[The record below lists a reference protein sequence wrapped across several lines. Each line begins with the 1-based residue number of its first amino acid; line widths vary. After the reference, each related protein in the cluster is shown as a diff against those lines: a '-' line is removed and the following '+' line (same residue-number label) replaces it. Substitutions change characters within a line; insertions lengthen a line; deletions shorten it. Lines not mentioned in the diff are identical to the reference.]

1 MSLLS
6 PRFVS
11 STQLRNAAAGGVI
24 RKGAKGRH
32 VHLLQM
38 ALIDLG
44 YPMPRST
51 GGVYSPD
58 GDYGEETKEKVIA
71 FQRANNLSPDGE
83 VGRNT
88 MGALD
93 ALCRNYKH
101 RVKVHFRSISLTDV
115 PFERSLRDAET
126 VFGQYAIKFEYANG
140 ESLMLTPD
148 EESRF
153 NVVDGECNWVLDS
166 GEYNELHSMGSFVPA
181 NNLSVYFVR
190 RFSDNNLLGCG
201 GHAPNR
207 PACTVAANASRWDTA
222 HEAAH
227 VLLTSSFS
235 PVHVNDTRNLM
246 HPTASTFATI
256 PILTDRQVNKI
267 RQSVCCIAM

>member
-1 MSLLS
+1 MALQS

-11 STQLRNAAAGGVI
+11 SSELRNASTGGII

-44 YPMPRST
+44 FPMPRST

-58 GDYGEETKEKVIA
+58 GDFGEETKEKVIA
-71 FQRANNLSPDGE
+71 FQRANNLSPDGQI
-83 VGRNT
+83 GPKT

-93 ALCRNYKH
+93 QKCRNYKH

-140 ESLMLTPD
+140 ESLMLSEA
-148 EESRF
+148 EEQRF
-153 NVVDGECNWVLDS
+153 NTVDGECLWELDA
-166 GEYNELHSMGSFVPA
+166 GEYNELHGMGSFVPQ
-181 NNLSVYFVR
+181 NELSVYFVR
-190 RFSDNNLLGCG
+190 RFSDANLLGCG
-201 GHAPNR
+201 GHAANR
-207 PACTVAANASRWDTA
+207 PACTVAGNASRWDTA

-227 VLLTSSFS
+227 VLLTSAFD
-235 PVHVNDTRNLM
+235 PVHVIDLRNLM
-246 HPTASTFATI
+246 HPTAATFATI
-256 PILTDRQVNKI
+256 PVLTDKQVNKI
-267 RQSVCCIAM
+267 RQSICCPPM

>member
-1 MSLLS
+1 MALLS

-11 STQLRNAAAGGVI
+11 SSELRNASTGAII

-44 YPMPRST
+44 FQMPRST

-58 GDYGEETKEKVIA
+58 GDFGEETKEKVIA

-83 VGRNT
+83 VGPKT
-88 MGALD
+88 MAVLD
-93 ALCRNYKH
+93 AKCRNYKH
-101 RVKVHFRSISLTDV
+101 RVKVHFRSISLADV

-126 VFGQYAIKFEYANG
+126 IFGQYAIKFEYANG
-140 ESLMLTPD
+140 ESLMLSEA
-148 EESRF
+148 EEQRF
-153 NVVDGECNWVLDS
+153 NTVDGECEWVLDT
-166 GEYNELHSMGSFVPA
+166 GEYNDLHGMGSFVPA
-181 NNLSVYFVR
+181 NELSVYFVR
-190 RFSDNNLLGCG
+190 RFSDPDLLGCG
-201 GHAPNR
+201 GHAANR

-227 VLLTSSFS
+227 VLLTSNFD
-235 PVHVNDTRNLM
+235 PVHVNDLRNLM

-256 PILTDRQVNKI
+256 PVLTDRQITKI
-267 RQSVCCIAM
+267 RSSVCCTPM